1 MTARSRLFHLFATTA
16 LGTSLLCGSAAAQT
30 PADQSPSDTTDRS
43 IAQPSA
49 NQPSTAQT
57 PPAQPTTPAPV
68 PTPLDAVT
76 TAATRQSR
84 PIDAIAGTVSVITR
98 EQMDRENVQNINE
111 LVRNE
116 PGVSV
121 GNQAGRGAY
130 TNFVIRGIGG
140 NRVLV
145 MVDGL
150 RMPDF
155 AITNSGS
162 PTGYTRDF
170 MDLENVKRVEIIRG
184 PASALYG
191 SDALGGVI
199 AYITKDPSDYLIGDR
214 QEYVSLKGA
223 YDGSNQMFA
232 ETLTGAAKRGM
243 FEMLALYTHRNGQQT
258 SINSPGFYPNPI
270 SWKEDNFLGKF
281 VVKPTEVDTFRI
293 TGEYVQ
299 KTSNI
304 WNLNGIGSSTGLQ
317 AKIFDEWSTDVN
329 QRWRISGQW
338 VHDAPV
344 GFVDRSDFTA
354 YFTAINRQENTST
367 LRGVLNTGMIP
378 TISRIADYWF
388 IQNLAG
394 AEWQL
399 NTKREL
405 GETSH
410 DMTYGLSFAYTW
422 TTRPRMRLQGTLGT
436 TTVTATNGLETFPN
450 KNFPD
455 TQTAQAG
462 VYLQD
467 EIKWGRLTATPGI
480 RLDYYSLMPN
490 PDAAFWRSNGSISL
504 APNASTYFSASPKL
518 GLLYQ
523 FTEEYQGYFQYARGF
538 RAPPYDNANFAW
550 TNSAGFYQV
559 IPNNNLKPETADSF
573 ELGARGKY
581 RDGSSWQLSS
591 FYNMYNN
598 FIDTVTLRT
607 AAPPAF
613 TIFQYQNLSNV
624 TIWGIEAR
632 GEYRFLPDWAVGG
645 WFAYAQGNDQLT
657 AQPIDSVDPWKL
669 QGRVRYG
676 SGTGFGAQLIGTLVG
691 AHNAVNQQTITGAFQ
706 TPGYFNL
713 DALASYDF
721 NKAFTINA
729 GVYNVTNAQYWNSQD
744 VIGLAAGNPQINR
757 STQPGT
763 YFGVNLTARW

>member
-1 MTARSRLFHLFATTA
+1 MAQARIDPPTHEQPPVAQPDATE
-16 LGTSLLCGSAAAQT
+16 
-30 PADQSPSDTTDRS
+30 RS
-43 IAQPSA
+43 IAQPS
-49 NQPSTAQT
+49 TAQAPQASPT
-57 PPAQPTTPAPV
+57 QVPAQPTQ
-68 PTPLDAVT
+68 LDAVT

-121 GNQAGRGAY
+121 GNQPGRGAY

-155 AITNSGS
+155 ASTNSGS

-199 AYITKDPSDYLIGDR
+199 AYVTKDPSDYLIGDR
-214 QEYVSLKGA
+214 TEYVSLKGA
-223 YDGSNQMFA
+223 FDGSNNMFA
-232 ETLTGAAKRGM
+232 ETLTGAAKRGGY
-243 FEMLALYTHRNGQQT
+243 EMLALYTHRNGQQT
-258 SINSPGFYPNPI
+258 SINSPGYYPNPI
-270 SWKEDNFLGKF
+270 SWSENDFLGKF
-281 VVKPTEVDTFRI
+281 VAKPTEVDTFRV

-304 WNLNGIGSSTGLQ
+304 WNLNGIGNSSGLQ

-367 LRGVLNTGMIP
+367 LRGTLNTGINP
-378 TISRIADYWF
+378 SNSRIADYWF

-399 NTKREL
+399 NTKRDW
-405 GETSH
+405 GQTSH
-410 DMTYGLSFAYTW
+410 DLTYGLSFAYTW
-422 TTRPRMRLQGTLGT
+422 TTRPRYRVQGTLGSSNNA
-436 TTVTATNGLETFPN
+436 VNVNGQEFFPN

-490 PDAAFWRSNGSISL
+490 PDPMFWNSNGAIAL
-504 APNASTYFSASPKL
+504 APAATSYLSASPKL

-523 FTEEYQGYFQYARGF
+523 FTEEYQGYAQYARGF

-550 TNSAGFYQV
+550 TNQAGFYQ
-559 IPNNNLKPETADSF
+559 ILPNSSLKPETADSF
-573 ELGARGKY
+573 EVGARGKY

-591 FYNMYNN
+591 FYNLYNN
-598 FIDTVTLRT
+598 FIDIVTLRT

-624 TIWGIEAR
+624 TIWGLEAR

-645 WFAYAQGNDQLT
+645 WFAYAQGNDQQSG
-657 AQPIDSVDPWKL
+657 QPIDSVDPWKL

-676 SGTGFGAQLIGTLVG
+676 SGTGFGAQLIGTIVG
-691 AHNAVNQQTITGAFQ
+691 AHNAVNQQTITSAFQ

-713 DALASYDF
+713 DALVSYDF
-721 NKAFTINA
+721 NKAFTING
-729 GVYNVTNAQYWNSQD
+729 GVYNVTDAQYWNSQD

-757 STQPGT
+757 STAPGR